1 MKLYNA
7 PMKSPHIFGINSFV
21 IFAGKAKR
29 LDWFVGRNK
38 RDRRNDVD
46 VM

>member
-1 MKLYNA
+1 MLK
-7 PMKSPHIFGINSFV
+7 GIIVYVFQNLL
-21 IFAGKAKR
+21 FAGKAKR